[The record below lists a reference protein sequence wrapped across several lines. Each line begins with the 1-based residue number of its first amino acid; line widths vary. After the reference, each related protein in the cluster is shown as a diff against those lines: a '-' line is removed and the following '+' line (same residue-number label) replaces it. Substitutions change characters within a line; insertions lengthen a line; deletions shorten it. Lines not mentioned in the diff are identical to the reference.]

1 MAVSADARLALLRA
15 ERRVL
20 AEQNA
25 AIAAEIA
32 ALDVADTEAQSSSRA
47 TRQVERVAALADSS
61 SAR

>member
-15 ERRVL
+15 EQRVL

-32 ALDVADTEAQSSSRA
+32 ALDAAELAAQPPSRA
-47 TRQVERVAALADSS
+47 LRQAERVAALADSS